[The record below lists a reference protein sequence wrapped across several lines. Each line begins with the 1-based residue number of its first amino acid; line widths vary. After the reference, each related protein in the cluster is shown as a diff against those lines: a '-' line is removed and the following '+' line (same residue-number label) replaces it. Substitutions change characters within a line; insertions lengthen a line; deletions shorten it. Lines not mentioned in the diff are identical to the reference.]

1 MKLRS
6 PWLTKVAGLLMT
18 AVIRLW
24 MRTLDYKGAFYDP
37 TVDPTDPR
45 CRQNGLYIFWHE
57 NILIPL
63 YMRGHCNLAMLMSQ
77 HRDADLL
84 SRLALHFGFR
94 FVRGSTRRGGDRA
107 LRELVRLAGRSHLTI
122 TPDGPRGP
130 RRKLAAGPIYLA
142 SKTGMPLV
150 LMGLGYD
157 RPWRAPT
164 WDRFAIP
171 RPFTRARA
179 VLSPAI
185 HLPPDLDRDGI
196 EHYRQRIEAL
206 LELMTREAEAWAEA
220 GTAKMDQVAPRRGP
234 APLGTT
240 LAALEAWWCSG
251 AAASDESSLPSD
263 QDVRRAA

>member
-1 MKLRS
+1 MKIRS
-6 PWLTKVAGLLMT
+6 PLLTKIAGLALT
-18 AVIRLW
+18 ALIRTW
-24 MRTLDYKGAFYDP
+24 MRTLDYKAAFYDP
-37 TVDPTDPR
+37 AVDPVDPR
-45 CRQNGLYIFWHE
+45 CQRNGLYVFWHE

-63 YMRGHCNLAMLMSQ
+63 YMRGRCNLAMLMSQ

-107 LRELVRLAGRSHLTI
+107 LRELVRLAGESHLTI

-157 RPWRAPT
+157 RPWRMPT
-164 WDRFAIP
+164 WDRFAVP

-179 VLSPAI
+179 VLSPPI

-196 EHYRQRIEAL
+196 EYYRQRMEDL
-206 LELMTREAEAWAEA
+206 LERVTREAEAWAEA
-220 GTAKMDQVAPRRGP
+220 GTAKIDQVAPRRGP
-234 APLGTT
+234 APLGGT
-240 LAALEAWWCSG
+240 LEALEEWWYG
-251 AAASDESSLPSD
+251 DPMPAPLKGPLPD
-263 QDVRRAA
+263 TGVRRAA

>member
-1 MKLRS
+1 
-6 PWLTKVAGLLMT
+6 MT
-18 AVIRLW
+18 AIIRLW
-24 MRTLDYKGAFYDP
+24 MRTLDYKAAFYDP
-37 TVDPTDPR
+37 AVDPTDLR
-45 CRQNGLYIFWHE
+45 CGQNGLYVFWHE

-179 VLSPAI
+179 VLSPPI
-185 HLPPDLDRDGI
+185 TLPPDLDRDGI

-206 LELMTREAEAWAEA
+206 LERMTREAEAWAEA
-220 GTAKMDQVAPRRGP
+220 GTAKVNQVAPRRGP
-234 APLGTT
+234 APLRST
-240 LAALEAWWCSG
+240 LAALEEWWQEPPIS
-251 AAASDESSLPSD
+251 ADSP
-263 QDVRRAA
+263 QIKRNRPFRRAA